1 MMRLLEILSCPKSR
15 SMRRHCLRSG
25 RCRPT
30 TARWSPFGHHLEV
43 FTAVSWTFWA
53 AMLSDAMV
61 STAPGANSIT
71 AVLLLRTDNHQGPS
85 GAFSYWCSMAGHR
98 AASRVSCAHAD

>member
-1 MMRLLEILSCPKSR
+1 MPKVALDAAALPSIGSLSSY
-15 SMRRHCLRSG
+15 HCEVVTF
-25 RCRPT
+25 RP
-30 TARWSPFGHHLEV
+30 SPRGL
-43 FTAVSWTFWA
+43 TAVSWTFWA

>member
-1 MMRLLEILSCPKSR
+1 MPKVALDAAALPSIGSLSSY
-15 SMRRHCLRSG
+15 HCEVVTFL
-25 RCRPT
+25 
-30 TARWSPFGHHLEV
+30 GHHLEV

>member
-1 MMRLLEILSCPKSR
+1 
-15 SMRRHCLRSG
+15 
-25 RCRPT
+25 
-30 TARWSPFGHHLEV
+30 
-43 FTAVSWTFWA
+43 
-53 AMLSDAMV
+53 MLSDAMV